1 MKIRTFK
8 GKALSV
14 VAMSALLAICSIAAF
29 AAETKLSGEIVIT
42 GANDSA
48 VMVNGETVKSG
59 RTVFS
64 DSVISTPANTS
75 AVISVKNVGKIK
87 VGPSTSMKVNF
98 ANDGIKG
105 SIDSG
110 RVTVLNAKD
119 TVEITAPNGKVA
131 KLVEGAS
138 VVTKQDDDD
147 DDDDKTS
154 WLLWFVVFGGAAAA
168 VAIAAASNNNRV
180 DLGGGTTVVSPNI

>member
-1 MKIRTFK
+1 MKIRTVK
-8 GKALSV
+8 EKALSA

-29 AAETKLSGEIVIT
+29 AANDKVSGEIVIS
-42 GANDSA
+42 GANEST
-48 VMVNGETVKSG
+48 VTVNGEAVKSG

-64 DSVISTPANTS
+64 DSVITTPANTS
-75 AVISVKNVGKIK
+75 AVVSVKNVGKIK

-98 ANDGIKG
+98 GEKGITG
-105 SIDSG
+105 SIEAG

-131 KLVEGAS
+131 RLVEGAS

-147 DDDDKTS
+147 DDDDGTS
-154 WLLWFVVFGGAAAA
+154 WLLWFIVFGGAAAA